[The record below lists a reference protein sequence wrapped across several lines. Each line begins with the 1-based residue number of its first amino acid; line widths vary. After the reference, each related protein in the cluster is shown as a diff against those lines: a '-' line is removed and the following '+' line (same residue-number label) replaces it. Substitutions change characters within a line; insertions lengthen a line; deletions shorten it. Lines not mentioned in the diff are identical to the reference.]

1 MKSVINIPYSELLTL
16 EDKKKL
22 ETQLK
27 DVEIIDIDKSMQA
40 YISAQLTDSEM
51 RTFQKLEDDYSAR
64 GKINR
69 LVQEFNE
76 LETIPKEFQVKDITQ
91 TPLAKSL
98 IRIQELIQNYQELA
112 LIDTDTSQKSHE
124 YFTNI
129 TNELKTFD
137 NETQLQLIEKMLPEI
152 NTAVWRHSKF
162 NPKENPEQ
170 YKKRWKELKNSLK
183 ARITG
188 YKDELRITD
197 NSNGGFT
204 VMQWAIILY
213 YVDAEK
219 YSHIVHATEKVRQLI
234 KDFGLSYSYDNLY
247 NTYMKFKSRVEN
259 TRSDDCEKY
268 IKEKKAITPTI
279 IQDMETVLLKI
290 KKISKEAFSYAK
302 DDISEFKDT
311 LEKNE

>member
-1 MKSVINIPYSELLTL
+1 MKSVINIPYSELLNP

-22 ETQLK
+22 EIQLK
-27 DVEIIDIDKSMQA
+27 DVEIIDLDKSMQS
-40 YISAQLTDSEM
+40 YISSQLTDDEM
-51 RTFQKLEDDYSAR
+51 QTFKKIDDDYYAR

-69 LVQEFNE
+69 LVKEFNE

-234 KDFGLSYSYDNLY
+234 KDFGLSYSYKSLY
-247 NTYMKFKSRVEN
+247 NAYMEYKGRVEN
-259 TRSDDCEKY
+259 TRSDDSEKH
-268 IKEKKAITPTI
+268 IQEKKAITPI
-279 IQDMETVLLKI
+279 IIEDIQTALPKI